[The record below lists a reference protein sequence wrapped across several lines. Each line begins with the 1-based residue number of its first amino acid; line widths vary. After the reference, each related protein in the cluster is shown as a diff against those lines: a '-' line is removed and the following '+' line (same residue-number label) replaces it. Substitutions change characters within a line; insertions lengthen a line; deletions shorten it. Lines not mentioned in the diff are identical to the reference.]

1 LKRVLFI
8 RHGSAG
14 DRNQWSGDDRRRPL
28 DARGRRQAAALARE
42 LLELAP
48 AGPVLSSPY
57 VRCVETVQPLADA
70 RGVRVD
76 EEPGLAEGTNLAALD
91 VARRVGDGAA
101 LCTHGDVMDDLL
113 GHLARHR
120 VIKGM
125 ARAEKGSTWVVEFE
139 GERVVGATY
148 RPPPA

>member
-1 LKRVLFI
+1 LKRVLFV

-14 DRNQWSGDDRRRPL
+14 DRKNWSGDDRRRRL
-28 DARGRRQAAALARE
+28 DEKGRKQAAALAGR

-48 AGPVLSSPY
+48 VGSVLSSPY

-70 RGVRVD
+70 RGATV
-76 EEPGLAEGTNLAALD
+76 EEDDGLAEGSNLAALD
-91 VARRVGDGAA
+91 IARRVGDGAA

-120 VIKGM
+120 IVRGV
-125 ARAEKGSTWVVEFE
+125 ARAEKGSAWVLEFD
-139 GERVVGATY
+139 GERVVSATY
-148 RPPPA
+148 LPPPS